1 MSSFT
6 MTMGNSRMDRIKLLQ
21 MEKLRNQKLR
31 KTGGVESHTN
41 VQPPEKVNKSSANIS
56 SRLTSLTY
64 VQCPYCKQQILNN
77 NLNHHISFCRDAY
90 KRQKHSKCTACELF
104 RKK

>member
-31 KTGGVESHTN
+31 KTGGVE
-41 VQPPEKVNKSSANIS
+41 PPKHVEAYQKVNKHSTNIT
-56 SRLTSLTY
+56 SRVTSLSY
-64 VQCPYCKQQILNN
+64 VECPYCKQQILSN
-77 NLNHHISFCRDAY
+77 NLSHHISFCRDAY
-90 KRQKHSKCTACELF
+90 KGRTHGKCTACELF

>member
-1 MSSFT
+1 MSFT

-21 MEKLRNQKLR
+21 MEKLRNEKLR
-31 KTGGVESHTN
+31 KTGGVEPPKN
-41 VQPPEKVNKSSANIS
+41 VQSSQKVSKSSGNIS

-64 VQCPYCKQQILNN
+64 VQCPYCKQQILSNN
-77 NLNHHISFCRDAY
+77 MSHHISFCRDAY
-90 KRQKHSKCTACELF
+90 KRQRHGKCTACELF